1 MNRFLAI
8 IVSFIISVLI
18 FCLIMAFWYGV
29 GWFLS
34 GDCNL
39 LHWNIY
45 GKVFLV
51 VMGMGALSA
60 YFKLFNEIYN
70 TLKA

>member
-8 IVSFIISVLI
+8 ILSFLISILI
-18 FCLIMAFWYGV
+18 FCLVVAFWYGV

-34 GDCNL
+34 NDSNP

-51 VMGMGALSA
+51 IMGMGALSA
-60 YFKLFNEIYN
+60 FFKLLIEIYN
-70 TLKA
+70 DLIK